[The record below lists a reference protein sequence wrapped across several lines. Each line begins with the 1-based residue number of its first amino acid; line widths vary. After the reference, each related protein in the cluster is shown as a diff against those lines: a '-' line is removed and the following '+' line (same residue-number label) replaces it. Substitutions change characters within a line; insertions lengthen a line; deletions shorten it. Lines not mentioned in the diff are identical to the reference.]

1 MPQPSIVWPMP
12 PAKIALATEDVHV
25 WCGSLDRPAP
35 LVDELARTLSNDERA
50 RSDRFHFDRHRQQ
63 FLVARGWLRML
74 LGKYLQIEPQAV
86 ELVYSQRGKPALAEK
101 FNSSLQFNLSH
112 SEDLVV
118 YAVTCDRS
126 VGIDIEYIR
135 PLPDAAQLAQRFFTT
150 RENALLQALPS
161 TQQNTA
167 FFHCWTR
174 KEAYL
179 KACGDGIANGLDRV
193 EVSLIPGEP
202 AWLISIGNDAD
213 LANNWCLQDIAPA
226 NGYVG
231 AIAVA
236 GQNYNLSC
244 WQIE

>member
-1 MPQPSIVWPMP
+1 VPQPSIVWPMP
-12 PAKIALATEDVHV
+12 PAKISLATEDVHL
-25 WCGSLDRPAP
+25 WCGSLNRPAP
-35 LVDELARTLSNDERA
+35 EVAELARTLSNDERD
-50 RSDRFHFDRHRQQ
+50 RGDRFRFDSHRQR

-86 ELVYSQRGKPALAEK
+86 ELVYSQRGKPALSER

-118 YAVTCDRS
+118 YAVTGDRS

-135 PLPDAAQLAQRFFTT
+135 PLPDAAQLAQRFFTA
-150 RENALLQALPS
+150 RENALLQALPP
-161 TQQNTA
+161 TQQNIA

-193 EVSLIPGEP
+193 EVSLTPGEP
-202 AWLISIGNDAD
+202 ARLISIGNDLD
-213 LANNWCLQDIAPA
+213 LANNWYLQDIAPGI
-226 NGYVG
+226 GYAG

-236 GQNYNLSC
+236 RQNLNLSC